1 MSILTL
7 INREKMSYNRQKK
20 ITGKK
25 LTVGIAQTTTILWQ
39 AVIFPPGKMTVFR
52 NC

>member
-1 MSILTL
+1 
-7 INREKMSYNRQKK
+7 MSYKRQKK

>member
-7 INREKMSYNRQKK
+7 INREKMSYKRQTK
-20 ITGKK
+20 IIGKK